1 MAAEQ
6 RREDKQSVGRG
17 VRLGRQAGT
26 LATTA
31 ILSAWV
37 TFPSGVVPTL
47 GACCAAL
54 VLTSDYGREEASEK
68 HLGRPKQPQASWVPL
83 PLGEAGALN
92 PGRMSIRH
100 GTGPGRHCLHPS
112 AGMALTTTQ
121 DWQKQ
126 EGVSFS
132 VKIESLRMS
141 LGQLTKG
148 AVRS

>member
-92 PGRMSIRH
+92 PGRMSSD
-100 GTGPGRHCLHPS
+100 TGQGLGDTVSIP
-112 AGMALTTTQ
+112 ALG
-121 DWQKQ
+121 WH
-126 EGVSFS
+126 
-132 VKIESLRMS
+132 
-141 LGQLTKG
+141 
-148 AVRS
+148 